1 MANIINSDKVYKEFG
16 VKTGENT
23 SEFFEIGA
31 DAKNVFIQNTEH
43 TQYGDVDGV
52 VDLQTKLDNFNKSV
66 RNIGS
71 GVAANNYAAAFGY
84 RTSAEGEASHA
95 EGAHSVPTNGVT
107 ILTQAK
113 GVASHAEGRGTIS
126 GGEAAHSEGYL
137 TQVGNTATL
146 YNYNI
151 TPQGAAGAHAEGLMT
166 IATNLAAHAEGI
178 KTQAKS
184 PASHAEGEETTV
196 TARGGHAEGG
206 KNVVSGTY
214 AHAEGE
220 LTVAIGGRSHA
231 EGRQTLAQGENSH
244 AEGYQTKA
252 ESQASHAEGEG
263 TEATNWAAHAE
274 GRDTIASGES
284 SHAEG
289 LNSYAYGYIS
299 HAEGQD
305 TRSEGWGSHS
315 EGISTHAIGD
325 ESHAEGGRSI
335 AKGKA
340 SHAEGCSLAGG
351 DLEDRL
357 FPATLSEQ
365 EPVGFAAHAEGN
377 GTWAKGHGSHAEGFS
392 TIAYGKYSHVEGGIT
407 RAEGDYS
414 HAEGFNTQALG
425 ANSHVEGSSNIGLES
440 TKNSHI
446 EGFDNRLVSGEG
458 CHIEGYGNQD
468 WTVQNIETSFYKMS
482 ENSIY
487 LDYDLIQLVR
497 PEEINVKFDGRVY
510 AYSYSYLSS
519 NSLELPYPSTGEDD
533 VKYYRGSLWAGRNT
547 TIYEQYN
554 IILKQ
559 VYANE
564 QYYNNLLCIEDLPEL
579 EDALLKNLVFN
590 ERGVLHS
597 QQISGMLSNGAHV
610 QGRYSVL
617 QENLAHI
624 VGGGTSLSDRR
635 NIHTIDWDGNAIFAG
650 DIDFYYTVSDDQSL
664 NKIISLS
671 EKILELEN
679 RLKILESK

>member
-1 MANIINSDKVYKEFG
+1 MANIINPDKVYKEFG

-31 DAKNVFIQNTEH
+31 DARNVFIQNAEH
-43 TQYGDVDGV
+43 TQYGDVDGI
-52 VDLQTKLDNFNKSV
+52 VDLQTKLDNFNKSI

-71 GVAANNYAAAFGY
+71 GNAANNYTTAFGY

-95 EGAHSVPTNGVT
+95 EGAYSVPVANVT

-113 GVASHAEGRGTIS
+113 GIASHAEGRGTIS
-126 GGEAAHSEGYL
+126 SGEAAHSEGYL

-146 YNYNI
+146 YDYNI
-151 TPQGAAGAHAEGLMT
+151 TPQGAAGAHAEGFMT

-184 PASHAEGEETTV
+184 PASHAEGEGTMATV
-196 TARGGHAEGG
+196 RG
-206 KNVVSGTY
+206 
-214 AHAEGE
+214 AHAEGDS
-220 LTVAIGGRSHA
+220 TQAA
-231 EGRQTLAQGENSH
+231 
-244 AEGYQTKA
+244 GYA
-252 ESQASHAEGEG
+252 
-263 TEATNWAAHAE
+263 
-274 GRDTIASGES
+274 
-284 SHAEG
+284 
-289 LNSYAYGYIS
+289 S

-305 TRSEGWGSHS
+305 TQ
-315 EGISTHAIGD
+315 AIGD
-325 ESHAEGGRSI
+325 VSHAEGSETRATGFGTHAEGSNSH
-335 AKGKA
+335 ADEYA
-340 SHAEGCSLAGG
+340 SHAEGWGTHAYGYGCH
-351 DLEDRL
+351 
-357 FPATLSEQ
+357 SEGQ
-365 EPVGFAAHAEGN
+365 NTEAIGVAVHAEGVN
-377 GTWAKGHGSHAEGFS
+377 SVAKNKGSHAEGYN
-392 TIAYGKYSHVEGGIT
+392 TL
-407 RAEGDYS
+407 AEGDYS

-468 WTVQNIETSFYKMS
+468 WTLENVETSFYKMS
-482 ENSIY
+482 ENSVY
-487 LDYDLIQLVR
+487 LDYDLIKLTE
-497 PEEINVKFDGRVY
+497 PEGINIKFDGRIY

-519 NSLELPYPSTGEDD
+519 NDLELPYSSTGEDD

-547 TIYEQYN
+547 TTYEQHN

-564 QYYNNLLCIEDLPEL
+564 QYYNNLLCIEELPEL
-579 EDALLKNLVFN
+579 DPALLKNLVFD
-590 ERGVLHS
+590 ERGILHS
-597 QQISGMLSNGAHV
+597 QKVSGVLSNGAHV
-610 QGRYSVL
+610 QGRYGVL

-650 DIDFYYTVSDDQSL
+650 DIDFYYTVSDDQNL

-671 EKILELEN
+671 EKILELET
-679 RLKILESK
+679 RLKTLESK